1 MARMTSADAAPS
13 AEELSEIVLGFRTCT
28 LPKERW
34 THEAH
39 LWTTLVHVREL
50 GPDAALAA
58 MRTGIDRYNRSL
70 GNTSGYHDTLT
81 ITWVAIVAAYSQE
94 HAARDTLDV
103 ARTLPAD
110 VGHRETPLRHYTRER
125 MMSDA
130 ARAGWITPDVAPLPI
145 RFTELE
151 RA

>member
-1 MARMTSADAAPS
+1 MISSSAPTAA
-13 AEELSEIVLGFRTCT
+13 ELAEIVEGFRACT

-39 LWTTLVHVREL
+39 LWTTLVHVREI

-58 MRTGIDRYNRSL
+58 MRSGIDRYNRSL

-81 ITWVAIVAAYSQE
+81 ITWVAIVAAYSAE
-94 HAARDTLDV
+94 HAARDLVDV

-110 VGHRETPLRHYTRER
+110 IGHRETPLRYFTKDR

-130 ARAGWITPDVAPLPI
+130 ARAGWIEPDVAPLPI
-145 RFTELE
+145 RFAILDPTL
-151 RA
+151 A

>member
-1 MARMTSADAAPS
+1 MAGMSSSPIAPT
-13 AEELSEIVLGFRTCT
+13 AEDLAEIVAGFRACT

-39 LWTTLVHVREL
+39 LWTTLVHVREV

-81 ITWVAIVAAYSQE
+81 ITWVAIVAAYSAE
-94 HAARDTLDV
+94 HSTESTLDV
-103 ARTLPAD
+103 ARTLPGD
-110 VGHRETPLRHYTRER
+110 VGHRETPLRYFTRER

-130 ARAGWITPDVAPLPI
+130 ARAGWIPPDLAPLPI
-145 RFTELE
+145 RFAVLE
-151 RA
+151 GD